1 MRSRTAAVTV
11 ETALVLPI
19 ALLFILGI
27 FEYGRYLMTMQLMNN
42 AAREGVRYAVTHLQ
56 PVTLGATTYGNATSD
71 VTLGAAFQGGT
82 PPKQHHLSVVLDGS
96 GSVVSDPGGI
106 DCPAR
111 CDADFTDGTS
121 VTLAALK

>member
-1 MRSRTAAVTV
+1 KAREVEAKADRAERHKGRLSVRSRTAAVTV

-71 VTLGAAFQGGT
+71 VTNI
-82 PPKQHHLSVVLDGS
+82 V
-96 GSVVSDPGGI
+96 
-106 DCPAR
+106 
-111 CDADFTDGTS
+111 TS
-121 VTLAALK
+121 CTA